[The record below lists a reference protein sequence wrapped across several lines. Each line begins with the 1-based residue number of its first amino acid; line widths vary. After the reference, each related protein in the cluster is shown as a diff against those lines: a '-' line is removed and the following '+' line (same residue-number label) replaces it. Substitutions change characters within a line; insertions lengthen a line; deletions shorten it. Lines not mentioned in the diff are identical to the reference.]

1 MSRSRL
7 TDTRIAAFSPSQEE
21 YLKDSESRL
30 QVRGRPSGSKTFV
43 FRSTLKYREVKI
55 TIGEYGPVSLP
66 DARRLALQWQGMI
79 EKGEDPREVLRQ
91 AEEAKAQA
99 EADRLA
105 AQRAREE
112 ATQREQEARQRF
124 TLHAL
129 CDAYA
134 DHLDAKGKT
143 SARDC
148 RSVFKVHVFEA
159 RRDLAKTPARD
170 ITADDIAALV
180 RSVQEKG
187 KTRTAGVLRS
197 YLLAAFNAAT
207 RARYDSTL
215 PADLIG
221 FGVTTNPA
229 AVIPSIPIEAGTR
242 TLSAAELRVYLEAL
256 TDTLPDQALLL
267 AILSGGQRMEQL
279 LRAKVSD
286 WTPETATLRLWDG
299 KGKRRSPREHLL
311 PLAPRAAALVSS
323 LVERA
328 QALAEKNPE
337 SGPPLLFSSHGKVQM
352 DAITPSKRL
361 KAISTAMDG
370 EPFTLRD
377 LRRTCE
383 TMLAGMGVSRDT
395 RAQLLSHG
403 ISGVQAVHYDRHE
416 YMGEKRAALAAW
428 ERRLEE
434 VQTGQ
439 TAHTNVVP
447 MTRAA

>member
-1 MSRSRL
+1 MPKARL
-7 TDTRIAAFSPSQEE
+7 TDTRIAAHTHADGEWLSDTASN
-21 YLKDSESRL
+21 LV
-30 QVRGRPSGSKTFV
+30 VRVRKSGSKSFV
-43 FRSTLKYREVKI
+43 FRGMLRYREVRI
-55 TIGEYGPVSLP
+55 SIGEVGPVSLP
-66 DARRLALQWQGMI
+66 EARRQALEWQGMI

-99 EADRLA
+99 EAERLA

-112 ATQREQEARQRF
+112 AAQRELEDRQRF

-134 DHLDAKGKT
+134 DHLEAKGKT

-148 RSVFKVHVFEA
+148 RSVFKVHVFEV
-159 RRDLAKTPARD
+159 RRDLAKIPARD

-180 RSVQEKG
+180 RAVQEKG

-197 YLLAAFNAAT
+197 YLLAAFNAAS

-215 PADLIG
+215 PSHLIG

-242 TLSAAELRVYLEAL
+242 ALSAAELRVYLDAL

-311 PLAPRAAALVSS
+311 PLAPRAAALVEA
-323 LVERA
+323 LIERA
-328 QALAEKNPE
+328 QVLSEKNPE
-337 SGPPLLFSSHGKVQM
+337 SGPPLLFSSYGKVQM

-361 KAISTAMDG
+361 KDISTAMGG

-416 YMGEKRAALAAW
+416 YMGEKRAALVAW

-434 VQTGQ
+434 VQNGQ
-439 TAHTNVVP
+439 NAHTNVVP